1 MTDTEPSKIG
11 ITSSVGQSDSA
22 RTRRALLTAAADLIN
37 IDGTVTITG
46 LTTGTGL
53 TRGAVYVHFDS
64 KTELILGVIDA
75 ADEQL
80 RAAYAPEAAVERHR
94 DAAAIMKDFLDRL
107 AADRILRAT
116 CTLWT
121 DRDFARAARAA
132 TREPLRHQLID
143 ALARTHR
150 SPYRDPTTIADLLI
164 AVITARI
171 ATAGDAISEPRARAA
186 TAALIDEVLR

>member
-1 MTDTEPSKIG
+1 MTDTTPSNIG
-11 ITSSVGQSDSA
+11 NTSSVGRSDSA
-22 RTRRALLTAAADLIN
+22 RIRRALLTAAAELIN

-53 TRGAVYVHFDS
+53 TRRAVYAHFDS

-80 RAAYAPEAAVERHR
+80 RAAYASGPAVERHR
-94 DAAAIMKDFLDRL
+94 DAAAIMRDFLDRL
-107 AADRILRAT
+107 AADPLLHAT
-116 CTLWT
+116 CALWT

-132 TREPLRHQLID
+132 TREPLRHRLID
-143 ALARTHR
+143 TLARTHR
-150 SPYRDPTTIADLLI
+150 SPLRDPTTIADLLI

-171 ATAGDAISEPRARAA
+171 ATAGDDNNEPRARAA

>member
-94 DAAAIMKDFLDRL
+94 DAAAIMKDFLDWL

-132 TREPLRHQLID
+132 T
-143 ALARTHR
+143 
-150 SPYRDPTTIADLLI
+150 
-164 AVITARI
+164 
-171 ATAGDAISEPRARAA
+171 
-186 TAALIDEVLR
+186 